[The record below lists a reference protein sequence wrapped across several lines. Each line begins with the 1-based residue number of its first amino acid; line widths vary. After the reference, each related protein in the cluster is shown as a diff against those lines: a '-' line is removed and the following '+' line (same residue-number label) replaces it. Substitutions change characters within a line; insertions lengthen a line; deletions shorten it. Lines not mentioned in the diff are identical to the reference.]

1 MTGLGA
7 AFKQAFSQMNR
18 NKMMTAASLVSIT
31 AILLVL
37 GIFFIIIVNI
47 NAMSQDVKQSFDQ
60 VQVNLLDITTPD
72 VSTDMMAEIKKLPGV
87 AEVMYK
93 TREAALEEW
102 KVKWGEN
109 AGLLDRMPTNPLP
122 NSIIITL
129 TDISYASSIVEAV
142 QDMRGVE
149 NINYSQDTVDKLL
162 RLTRIVQIV
171 SLIVILILVLIS
183 ITVVSNTIKLT
194 VLARE
199 REIVIMRYI
208 GATNWFIR
216 GPFLLEGIMIG
227 IYAAIISSAGIGVL
241 YYFVIEK
248 LGLDFAMLMPT
259 GFVPLWFMIEN
270 LVIIFVALGISIG
283 SCGSIISMRRFL
295 EGKKATMG

>member
-1 MTGLGA
+1 MRGLGG
-7 AFKQAFSQMNR
+7 AFSQAFSQINR
-18 NKMMTAASLVSIT
+18 NKMMTAASLFSIT

-37 GIFFIIIVNI
+37 GIFFLIIVNI

-60 VQVNLLDITTPD
+60 VQVNLLDVVSPD
-72 VSTDMMAEIKKLPGV
+72 VTDEMIADINKLPGV
-87 AEVMYK
+87 ASTVYQ
-93 TREAALEEW
+93 TREEALETW
-102 KVKWGEN
+102 KQKWGEN

-129 TDISYASSIVEAV
+129 TDIEYAGSVVEAV

-171 SLIVILILVLIS
+171 SLIIILILVLIS

-216 GPFLLEGIMIG
+216 GPFLLEGIVIG
-227 IYAAIISSAGIGVL
+227 IIAAVISSVAIGFL
-241 YYFVIEK
+241 YYYVIEK

-259 GFVPLWFMIEN
+259 GFVPLRFMMEN
-270 LVIIFVALGISIG
+270 LIIIFAALGVSIG
-283 SCGSIISMRRFL
+283 ACGSIISMRRFL
-295 EGKKATMG
+295 ER